1 MKYNIDRF
9 VQMHKMYYP
18 DALKEIKNGY
28 KMTHWMWYIFPQ
40 LKGLG
45 HSYKAEYYGLDGVE
59 EAIEYIKN
67 EYLKNNMLEICSEL
81 IKVDDDIKYIF
92 GYPDYLKLNSS
103 MTLFDYALPNEKVF
117 KSVIDK
123 FYDGKKDEMTLSLL
137 KKK

>member
-1 MKYNIDRF
+1 M
-9 VQMHKMYYP
+9 
-18 DALKEIKNGY
+18 
-28 KMTHWMWYIFPQ
+28 
-40 LKGLG
+40 
-45 HSYKAEYYGLDGVE
+45 
-59 EAIEYIKN
+59 
-67 EYLKNNMLEICSEL
+67 
-81 IKVDDDIKYIF
+81 DDDIKYIF

>member
-59 EAIEYIKN
+59 EAIEYMKN

-81 IKVDDDIKYIF
+81 IKVDDDVKYIF
-92 GYPDYLKLNSS
+92 GYPIIYF
-103 MTLFDYALPNEKVF
+103 T
-117 KSVIDK
+117 
-123 FYDGKKDEMTLSLL
+123 LL
-137 KKK
+137 KVWFTFPFNLVFGPKNSTFFIFKHLLK

>member
-59 EAIEYIKN
+59 EAIEYMKN

-81 IKVDDDIKYIF
+81 IKVDDDVKYIF
-92 GYPDYLKLNSS
+92 GYPDFETNTIRNKLKEYVELGIIKEHK
-103 MTLFDYALPNEKVF
+103 TK
-117 KSVIDK
+117 
-123 FYDGKKDEMTLSLL
+123 T
-137 KKK
+137 